1 MKSRCLLA
9 VLALGV
15 FLPLPVAA
23 LGDVGPDQVRP
34 VPPVRSDTATTVAE
48 GESLAGAGG
57 GPVLVDLAAV
67 PLGDPDFGR
76 PRGHVQ
82 GDFRGED
89 QPGYVAFGAPE
100 LEPGAVESDGPR
112 PAPAAFAP
120 GTADAPLSPNAPG
133 DILRSFPGQA
143 SSGWRPP
150 DPVLA
155 VGPRHV
161 VEVVNSGFT
170 IFTKDGGLERAYTD
184 LETFF
189 TPLRNST
196 PIPCTVANC
205 FVFDPRIVYAPAFGK
220 FVIFALAR
228 DDFNLRSY
236 LFFAISTTS
245 NPLGTWWQYFTYDPS
260 GNDAWVDYSGM
271 AVDLEGVYFTG
282 NEFLWAGGF
291 KGAIILSIRDDV
303 FSGSW
308 NGGWIFTDVRW
319 EEAGN
324 PKAFDI
330 QPVNPGFNLYPID
343 SATFFVATFNSS
355 GNKISRWKLTGDRGS
370 SPTLDPEDGTV
381 SAYADPGVARQ
392 PAPGADDIEMF
403 YAGVQNAAYSQRHAY
418 IALNDAGT
426 NQSGFY
432 VSKFN
437 LDSAT
442 EARNITYYTGDLY
455 YYYPNVALVGDD
467 EFPFVGVAMSYSG
480 DAQFASG
487 AVKLY
492 ENFLTDDSGNFWQ
505 TAPGLA
511 TYNSYVNGRN
521 RWGDYMG
528 AARDHSCDTL
538 WTVTQMAPSLNT
550 WRTQIFAVAGA
561 APITGTCALIFDDGF
576 ERGSS
581 LNWSSAAL

>member
-1 MKSRCLLA
+1 MKHR
-9 VLALGV
+9 
-15 FLPLPVAA
+15 LPLAA
-23 LGDVGPDQVRP
+23 LVLGALLPLAAGAADDVGPDQVR
-34 VPPVRSDTATTVAE
+34 AAVASPAAPASAA

-57 GPVLVDLAAV
+57 GAVLVDLAQI
-67 PLGDPDFGR
+67 PTGDPGLGR

-89 QPGYVAFGAPE
+89 QPGHVPLGLPE
-100 LEPGAVESDGPR
+100 HDPGAVEAEGPR
-112 PAPAAFAP
+112 PTPVDFAP
-120 GTADAPLSPNAPG
+120 GAIDSPLSPDAPG
-133 DILRSFPGQA
+133 DILRSFAGQA
-143 SSGWRPP
+143 ASGWRPP

-189 TPLRNST
+189 TPIRNST

-205 FVFDPRIVYAPAFGK
+205 FVFDPRITYSAAHGK
-220 FVIFALAR
+220 FVMFALAR

-245 NPLGTWWQYFTYDPS
+245 NPLGTWWQYYTFDP
-260 GNDAWVDYSGM
+260 GGLDAWVDYSGM
-271 AVDLEGVYFTG
+271 SSDPWGVYFTG
-282 NEFLWAGGF
+282 NEFLWAGGY
-291 KGAIILSIRDDV
+291 KGAIIISIRADV
-303 FSGSW
+303 FSGTW

-330 QPVNPGFNLYPID
+330 QPVVLGFDLYPGD
-343 SATFFVATFNSS
+343 QATFFVATFNSS

-370 SPTLDPEDGTV
+370 SPTLDPEDGTA

-418 IALNDAGT
+418 VALNDAGT
-426 NQSGFY
+426 DQSGFY

-437 LDSAT
+437 LDTAT
-442 EARNITYYTGDLY
+442 EARNITYYTGALY
-455 YYYPNVALVGDD
+455 YYYPNVALVGDSSA
-467 EFPFVGVAMSYSG
+467 PMVGVAMSYSG
-480 DAQFASG
+480 DAQFVSG
-487 AVKLY
+487 ALKLF
-492 ENFLTDDSGNFWQ
+492 ENYLVDDTGNFWQ

-511 TYNSYVNGRN
+511 TYNSYVDGRN

-528 AARDHSCDTL
+528 AVRDHSCDTL

-550 WRTQIFAVAGA
+550 WRTHIFAVVGPTA
-561 APITGTCALIFDDGF
+561 ITGDCALIFDDGF
-576 ERGSS
+576 ERGST

>member
-1 MKSRCLLA
+1 MKPRRLFA
-9 VLALGV
+9 ALALGA
-15 FLPLPVAA
+15 LQALPVVAIDDVRADQLRPAA
-23 LGDVGPDQVRP
+23 
-34 VPPVRSDTATTVAE
+34 VPPPAATAD
-48 GESLAGAGG
+48 GESLAGVGG
-57 GPVLVDLAAV
+57 GPVFVDLKLV
-67 PLGDPDFGR
+67 PTGDPGLGQ

-89 QPGYVAFGAPE
+89 QPGHVALGLPE
-100 LEPGAVESDGPR
+100 HDAGAVEADGPR
-112 PAPAAFAP
+112 PAPAGFAP
-120 GTADAPLSPNAPG
+120 GAADAPATPLAPG
-133 DILRSFPGQA
+133 DILRSFAGQA

-189 TPLRNST
+189 TPIRNST
-196 PIPCTVANC
+196 PIPCTAANC
-205 FVFDPRIVYAPAFGK
+205 FVFDPRILYSPSHGK
-220 FVIFALAR
+220 FVMFALAR

-236 LFFAISTTS
+236 LFFAISTTD
-245 NPLGTWWQYFTYDPS
+245 NPLGTWWQYFTYDP
-260 GNDAWVDYSGM
+260 GGLDAWVDYSGM
-271 AVDLEGVYFTG
+271 SADPWGVYFTG
-282 NEFLWAGGF
+282 NEFLWAGGY
-291 KGAIILSIRDDV
+291 KGAIILSIRPDV
-303 FSGSW
+303 FSGTW

-330 QPVNPGFNLYPID
+330 QPVVLGFDLYPGD
-343 SATFFVATFNSS
+343 QATFFVATFNSS

-370 SPTLDPEDGTV
+370 APTLDPEDGTA
-381 SAYADPGVARQ
+381 SAYADPGLARQ

-418 IALNDAGT
+418 VALNDAGT
-426 NQSGFY
+426 DQSGFY

-442 EARNITYYTGDLY
+442 EARNITYYTGGNY
-455 YYYPNVALVGDD
+455 YYYPNVALAGLDSTA
-467 EFPFVGVAMSYSG
+467 PLVGVAMTYSG
-480 DAQFASG
+480 DATFPSG
-487 AVKLY
+487 AFKLY
-492 ENFLTDDSGNFWQ
+492 ENFMTDISGEFWE

-511 TYNSYVNGRN
+511 TYNSYVDGRN
-521 RWGDYMG
+521 RWGDYLG
-528 AARDHSCDTL
+528 AVRDHSCDTL
-538 WTVTQMAPSLNT
+538 WSVTEMTPSVNA
-550 WRTQIFAVAGA
+550 WRTHIFAVAGG

-576 ERGSS
+576 ERGST